1 MNFISQLNTYT
12 PNKKNLSLLVFAA
25 LFVRAAVFFIYIQH
39 EERYHQPDSNDYH
52 VYAATIVLNQ
62 PMPRYWR
69 MPGYPLYLS
78 IFYHFFGLQPG
89 AFSANSPAQKAAIWG
104 QVFINS
110 FIPLVLFFLAYTLTA
125 SYAIAW
131 ILAWLSVIHLGLV
144 LASTY
149 LLTEGLALIFFY
161 LFLLF
166 FYKSFR
172 AYGEQQEETSFYQA
186 LTKTSFP
193 KNPAIQHPS
202 IHLAL
207 AALFL
212 CISTW
217 MRPMGIFVAIV
228 AAFILLVCAQDRFMQ
243 KLKKITLFLGLF
255 FASIAP
261 WYIRNYQK
269 TGHIFFCPL
278 FGIYL
283 NAFTAPRILRDVH
296 HLPLEKTWR
305 YLQHQLSDKIQKD
318 IQHKG
323 LTNIT
328 PYTKNLPIPEL
339 LAGAISWPIVL
350 AHPWFATMEWFKE
363 VFIST
368 FDLYSYQL
376 IAFVKNTFKSDPL
389 EAFLSERLAECLYKQ
404 PAPLVVRI
412 LCWLEFI
419 WALFLW
425 MGIIAGIWLFIA
437 RTTIKKFQVSDQCKA
452 LGGLWLKTGLLI
464 GAALVMTGGFG
475 YARLRLPV
483 EPLIIILALT
493 AWMYLLRKE
502 SYTHP

>member
-1 MNFISQLNTYT
+1 MNFVAKLNTCLPT
-12 PNKKNLSLLVFAA
+12 KKNLSLLIFAA
-25 LFVRAAVFFIYIQH
+25 LFVRAAVFFFYIQH

-78 IFYHFFGLQPG
+78 IFYRFFGVQPG

-110 FIPLVLFFLAYTLTA
+110 FIPLILFFLAYTLTT

-131 ILAWLSVIHLGLV
+131 ILAWLSVVHLGLV

-172 AYGEQQEETSFYQA
+172 AYGEQQEYSSLYTAQ
-186 LTKTSFP
+186 TKTNSS
-193 KNPAIQHPS
+193 KNSALKHPY
-202 IHLAL
+202 APMVL

-212 CISTW
+212 GISTW
-217 MRPMGIFVAIV
+217 IRPMGLFIAII
-228 AAFILLVCAQDRFMQ
+228 AAALLLACAQDRFTQ
-243 KLKKITLFLGLF
+243 KLKKIILFLVLF

-269 TGHIFFCPL
+269 TGHIFFCPM

-296 HLPLEKTWR
+296 GLPLEKTWS
-305 YLQHQLSDKIQKD
+305 YLQHQLSAEIQND
-318 IQHKG
+318 IKRKG

-339 LAGAISWPIVL
+339 LAGAVSWPIVL
-350 AHPWFATMEWFKE
+350 AHPWFAALEWFKE

-368 FDLYSYQL
+368 FDLYTYQL
-376 IAFVKNTFKSDPL
+376 ITFVKNTFKSDPL
-389 EAFLSERLAECLYKQ
+389 EAFLGERLAECLYKQ
-404 PAPLVVRI
+404 PAPLAVRI
-412 LCWLEFI
+412 MCWLEFI
-419 WALFLW
+419 WSLFLW
-425 MGIIAGIWLFIA
+425 VGIFIGAWLFLLRIL
-437 RTTIKKFQVSDQCKA
+437 IKKFQVSEQCKA
-452 LGGLWLKTGLLI
+452 LGGLWLKTGFLI
-464 GAALVMTGGFG
+464 GAALCMTGGFG

-493 AWMYLLRKE
+493 AWIYLLKKE
-502 SYTHP
+502 S